1 MAIILLDTLAQS
13 YGVLYLV
20 YLGSVSQLD
29 SNSLLADA
37 HCSYITF
44 FVVLIYTVVFY

>member
-29 SNSLLADA
+29 LNSLLADA
-37 HCSYITF
+37 HCSYYI
-44 FVVLIYTVVFY
+44 FVVLIYV